1 MIDRIPFGKTGYL
14 SSRVLFGAFA
24 VGFMEQAEA
33 DKVLDVLLKY
43 NINHIDTAPTYGD
56 SELRVGEWM
65 KRYRN
70 EFFLATKTGE
80 RDYNSAYAEIQR
92 SLERLQTDTID
103 LLQFHNL
110 VHPADWKEA
119 LHDEGALEAALEA
132 RSKGYIRFI
141 GVTGHGMSVA
151 RQHLASLKEFPFDS
165 VLLPYNISFMKDP
178 HYKAEFDHLYDY
190 CQKNQVAVQTIK
202 SIARGR
208 WGDKPKKYL
217 TWYEPLEDQ
226 KEIDRAV
233 SYVLK
238 RPSVFLNSAGD
249 PTLLPKVLEAARR
262 FSVEPPLEDIEEVLA
277 YAGIKPLFPDGD
289 EI

>member
-1 MIDRIPFGKTGYL
+1 M

-65 KRYRN
+65 KRYRQQ
-70 EFFLATKTGE
+70 FFLATKTGE
-80 RDYNSAYAEIQR
+80 RDYKSAYSEIQR
-92 SLERLQTDTID
+92 SLDRLQTNTID

-110 VHPADWKEA
+110 VDPADWEEA
-119 LHDEGALEAALEA
+119 LHGDGALEAAVEA
-132 RSKGYIRFI
+132 RSKGYIRYI

-151 RQHLASLKEFPFDS
+151 RRHLASLEEFPFDS
-165 VLLPYNISFMKDP
+165 VLLPYNIAFMEDGR
-178 HYKAEFDHLYDY
+178 YKMEFEQLYDY

-208 WGDKPKKYL
+208 WGDKPKQYL
-217 TWYEPLEDQ
+217 TWYEPLDDQ

-233 SYVLK
+233 AYVLK
-238 RPSVFLNSAGD
+238 RPGVFLNSAGD

-262 FSVEPPLEDIEEVLA
+262 FSVEQPLEDTEEVLEKI
-277 YAGIKPLFPDGD
+277 GIQPLFPEGD